1 MIIETIT
8 NIFGYIIK
16 GLVFIGA
23 TAKVIVVLIPFFLA
37 VIFWILI
44 GNYREEL
51 SLRRLRFSRIEEI
64 DELDSKKYYFLMKA
78 LLGWMGFHEETPL
91 PEDDEE
97 NEEDEDY
104 LESIKEEKK
113 KAGISELLILVKDDI
128 RYGVLLE
135 RKTHGVG
142 RLAFNKLE
150 KAMGERHCEE
160 GIIINNGLFSKGD
173 LEEGRQRNIRMWD
186 REWLIKELLNMQGL
200 EDTAGKDF
208 KYYFYDF

>member
-1 MIIETIT
+1 M
-8 NIFGYIIK
+8 
-16 GLVFIGA
+16 
-23 TAKVIVVLIPFFLA
+23 
-37 VIFWILI
+37 
-44 GNYREEL
+44 
-51 SLRRLRFSRIEEI
+51 
-64 DELDSKKYYFLMKA
+64 
-78 LLGWMGFHEETPL
+78 
-91 PEDDEE
+91 
-97 NEEDEDY
+97 
-104 LESIKEEKK
+104 
-113 KAGISELLILVKDDI
+113 ILVKDDI

-186 REWLIKELLNMQGL
+186 REWLIKELLNLQGL

-208 KYYFYDF
+208 KYYFYDFWRWALRG